1 MWFKWPALNKTAKV
15 PELQGEHSCQNKQ
28 TRYYS
33 VQTCTADKLKIELY
47 EISITVNKNDT
58 QIHEG
63 SILLAS
69 LELLNPGATLAVSA
83 IDSLFQEQKYL

>member
-1 MWFKWPALNKTAKV
+1 M
-15 PELQGEHSCQNKQ
+15 
-28 TRYYS
+28 
-33 VQTCTADKLKIELY
+33 QTCTADKLKIELY

-58 QIHEG
+58 QIHED

-69 LELLNPGATLAVSA
+69 LGELLNPDATLAVSA